1 MDRDEMI
8 RRLSERFPPGAI
20 KERPGGRNKLLKYLE
35 GATVIRR
42 LNEATENCWDFDVLS
57 EEYRP
62 GLLIA
67 YVRLTIPGLGS
78 RQHKGVQRLEANAG
92 EDIEKG
98 AITDALKKAAT
109 LFGVGLETYADE
121 HEAAAPVPT
130 PRPTPQDA
138 RDTLTAAQEQVI
150 AQARAMAEAGE
161 QYPGIIALLKPLQSA
176 ATPDQWTAIKR
187 ALAAIKAKHYAEKG
201 NES

>member
-8 RRLSERFPPGAI
+8 RRLCEAFPREAI
-20 KERPGGRNKLLKYLE
+20 KQRQGGRGKMLSYLD

-42 LNEATENCWDFDVLS
+42 LNYATENTWDFRVLN
-57 EEYRP
+57 EERM
-62 GLLIA
+62 GNLLSA
-67 YVRLTIPGLGS
+67 YVELTIPGLGS
-78 RQHKGVQRLEANAG
+78 RQHKGVQRIEANAG

-130 PRPTPQDA
+130 PRQPRQDA
-138 RDTLTAAQEQVI
+138 PEPLTDAQERVI
-150 AQARAMAEAGE
+150 AQSWDMAQAGD
-161 QYPGIIALLKPLQSA
+161 QYPAVIALLKTLQVA

-187 ALAAIKAKHYAEKG
+187 ALAAIKAAHYQQE
-201 NES
+201 NQQ